1 MPRTIRQR
9 ITLLAIVL
17 SAGLLALLAVVMVV
31 VLRSQLTDNLDES
44 LSQRADTFAAVINGT
59 LPRELPGDEDLL
71 VQVVAADGTI
81 VGRSPNLAGMASI
94 GPRLSGFHTLHIPGR
109 RERFRVL
116 ARLVERA
123 DGPVHLTVGVNYD
136 HVTDPVSI
144 LTRLL
149 LATMPPLVALLG
161 VLVWWLTGRTLRPV
175 DQMRAEMAEI
185 GETNLGRRLQEPATG
200 DEIDRLART
209 MNLTLDRLE
218 AAVRKQQRFVADAS
232 HELRTPLTRIR
243 SELEVDLARPATADP
258 VATEQSVL
266 SETIALQQLVDDLLR
281 VARIDG
287 ESATVVNATV
297 DLDDVVLREVRR
309 LTDNGRVRVDA
320 RQVSAAQVQGD
331 GAQLGRALRNVL
343 DNAERHATST
353 VTVTLA
359 ERDEHVRLTVADDG
373 AGIAPDDRE
382 RVFDRFARL
391 DQARARDAGGTGLGL
406 AIARD
411 IVARHNGT
419 IALADGPTT
428 CFVISLPALAAA
440 ANGG

>member
-9 ITLLAIVL
+9 LTLIAIAL
-17 SAGLLALLAVVMVV
+17 SAGLLALVAVVMVV

-44 LSQRADTFAAVINGT
+44 LNQRADTLAAVINGT
-59 LPRELPGDEDLL
+59 LPSELPGDEDLL
-71 VQVVAADGTI
+71 VQVIAADGTI
-81 VGRSPNLAGMASI
+81 VASSPNLAGRAPI
-94 GPRLSGFHTLHIPGR
+94 EPRPSGARTLHVAGR
-109 RERFRVL
+109 PETFRVL

-123 DGPVHLTVGVNYD
+123 GGSVRLIVGVNYD

-149 LATMPPLVALLG
+149 LATMPPVVALLG

-175 DQMRAEMAEI
+175 EQMRAEMAEI
-185 GETNLGRRLQEPATG
+185 GETNLDRRLREPATG
-200 DEIDRLART
+200 DEIDRLAGT

-243 SELEVDLARPATADP
+243 SELEVDLARPDDADP
-258 VATEQSVL
+258 LATERSVL
-266 SETIALQQLVDDLLR
+266 TETIALQQLVDDLLR
-281 VARIDG
+281 VARSDG
-287 ESATVVNATV
+287 GPAAAVANATV

-309 LTDNGRVRVDA
+309 LTDNGRVHVDA
-320 RQVSAAQVQGD
+320 RHVSAAQVQGD

-353 VTVTLA
+353 VTVSLA
-359 ERDEHVRLTVADDG
+359 ETDDHVQLTVTDDG
-373 AGIAPDDRE
+373 AGIAPDERE

-411 IVARHNGT
+411 IVAHHNGT
-419 IALADGPTT
+419 IALADGPAT
-428 CFVISLPALAAA
+428 CFVITLPPLV
-440 ANGG
+440 NGDG